1 MTPDQCDHSAL
12 IRAGYRLRQG
22 LAGRERDRLL
32 GESADLET
40 HCCTATLETE
50 CTSSQRG
57 LK

>member
-40 HCCTATLETE
+40 HCWLQLLRQSALP
-50 CTSSQRG
+50 RG
-57 LK
+57 EV